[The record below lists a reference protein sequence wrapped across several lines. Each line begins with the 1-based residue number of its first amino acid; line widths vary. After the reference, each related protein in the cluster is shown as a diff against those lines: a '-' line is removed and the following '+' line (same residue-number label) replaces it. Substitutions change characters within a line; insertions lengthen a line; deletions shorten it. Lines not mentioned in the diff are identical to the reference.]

1 MPYYFMRD
9 TPLQALEQL
18 MMSQPGQKPRGG
30 GIYRSPFHYTP
41 KDVACEYCQNYDRKH
56 PCRLCECT
64 CLAERI
70 EAGVLEMNEFVRDC
84 FAPSMGPQFR
94 KRMHQQLRERNPQFF
109 LSNAH
114 RRRWTYWRERCWRL
128 SDRNKAALFLLTAYE
143 SLWRRMV
150 WKCGN
155 DGFDFQSVP
164 LWGGVKIA
172 PKSSGVGQ
180 YQHSVDQGK
189 LKARLNT
196 VVESCVNRVGV
207 NINTASKHILT
218 YISGLGPALA
228 ENIVAYRAANGDF
241 KSRKELLRVPRLG
254 AKAYELAAGF
264 LRIVG
269 GQNPLDNSAVHP
281 ESYHIAERMAADA
294 GVTVERL
301 LTDKQLRSGLKAERY
316 VSEEAGLP
324 TVTDILEALDK
335 RGLDPREQLQVFAFD
350 PNVHTIGDLREGML
364 LPGIVTNIT
373 AFGAFVDIGVKQD
386 GLVHISQLADR
397 YVASPADV
405 VHLGQHVE
413 VRVTGVDTVRGR
425 IALSMRREA

>member
-64 CLAERI
+64 CLEERI
-70 EAGVLEMNEFVRDC
+70 EAGVLELNEFVREC

-155 DGFDFQSVP
+155 DGFDFQSVR
-164 LWGGVKIA
+164 LGGIEPELYSVYQAAKAIA
-172 PKSSGVGQ
+172 VGCCNITLADLASPELVTDEAFHLITGALLMAKYVNGDAQ
-180 YQHSVDQGK
+180 EFTDAEAFLKCVREELPYHPTTGFRYEVLTDDPTVRKQVDDMIFDFYGEENPRQLEEYQKMPDQGM
-189 LKARLNT
+189 T
-196 VVESCVNRVGV
+196 M
-207 NINTASKHILT
+207 
-218 YISGLGPALA
+218 
-228 ENIVAYRAANGDF
+228 
-241 KSRKELLRVPRLG
+241 
-254 AKAYELAAGF
+254 
-264 LRIVG
+264 G
-269 GQNPLDNSAVHP
+269 G
-281 ESYHIAERMAADA
+281 I
-294 GVTVERL
+294 
-301 LTDKQLRSGLKAERY
+301 K
-316 VSEEAGLP
+316 
-324 TVTDILEALDK
+324 
-335 RGLDPREQLQVFAFD
+335 
-350 PNVHTIGDLREGML
+350 
-364 LPGIVTNIT
+364 
-373 AFGAFVDIGVKQD
+373 
-386 GLVHISQLADR
+386 
-397 YVASPADV
+397 
-405 VHLGQHVE
+405 
-413 VRVTGVDTVRGR
+413 
-425 IALSMRREA
+425 